1 MTGDSTSKFET
12 MEEKVTFTWRGA
24 LDGARMIVPLAL
36 GAFTYGVVVGV
47 LARQSGLSILE
58 AGLMSGLVFAGASQF
73 VALGLWTMP
82 LPVVA
87 IILTTLIV
95 NLRHV
100 LMGAALRPW
109 FGRISPLRAYGS
121 IFFMTDENWAMMTRQ
136 FADGYRDAAF
146 LLGAGLVL
154 FVAWVSSTV
163 LGEMAG
169 AVIPDPTAIGLD
181 FVFTAVFLSL
191 LVGLWRGRSDLLP
204 WLSAAA
210 VALAAAH
217 WLPGKWYILLGGLV
231 GALVGA
237 WRHER

>member
-1 MTGDSTSKFET
+1 M
-12 MEEKVTFTWRGA
+12 MEEKVTFTWHGA
-24 LDGARMIVPLAL
+24 LDGARAIIPLAL
-36 GAFTYGVVVGV
+36 GGFTYGVVVGV
-47 LARQSGLSILE
+47 LARQAGLSILE

-73 VALGLWTMP
+73 VALGLWTAP

-109 FGRISPLRAYGS
+109 FGRLSPLRAYGS
-121 IFFMTDENWAMMTRQ
+121 IFFMTDENWALMTRQ
-136 FADGYRDAAF
+136 FADGYHDAAF
-146 LLGAGLVL
+146 LIGGGLVM

-191 LVGLWRGRSDLLP
+191 LVGLWRGKSDLLP
-204 WLSAAA
+204 WLAAAA

-231 GALVGA
+231 GALVGV